1 MSYTGYLKLESHKV
15 KGKTVVYNTYHDGAF
30 KVARPIYM
38 EEHTPTIYLLH
49 VGGGY
54 VGGDRYKACITAE
67 EGAHLCLTTQAA
79 TKVYRTPNA
88 PVVQETE
95 LLLKKGAVI
104 EYLPDPLILYEDAQF
119 IQETT
124 VHMEEK
130 ATFFISD
137 VITPGWSPNGEIFKY
152 DSLRSKLKVYQNN
165 QLMVFDHLFLSP
177 HEDIH
182 AIMKMEG
189 YTHFGSFLAVA
200 EGIIDSVIDELYDE
214 VISEERHGYIGIS
227 KLAING
233 CAIRILGND
242 TKTLESIIN
251 RCFQFLR
258 KRLLGLDV
266 VHLRK
271 Y

>member
-15 KGKTVVYNTYHDGAF
+15 KNKTVVHNTYHNGAF

-38 EEHTPTIYLLH
+38 EEHIPTIYLLH

-54 VGGDRYKACITAE
+54 VGGDHYKACITAKE
-67 EGAHLCLTTQAA
+67 DAHVCLTTQAA
-79 TKVYRTPNA
+79 TKVYRTPHE
-88 PVVQETE
+88 PVFQETE
-95 LLLKKGAVI
+95 LFLKKGAVV
-104 EYLPDPLILYEDAQF
+104 EYLPDPLILYEGARF

-137 VITPGWSPNGEIFKY
+137 IITPGWSPDGQTFKY
-152 DSLRSKLKVYQNN
+152 HSVRSKLKIYRKN

-189 YTHFGSFLAVA
+189 YTHFGSFLAIA

-214 VISEERHGYIGIS
+214 VISKEQDGCIGIS

-242 TKTLESIIN
+242 TKTLERIIN

-258 KRLLGLDV
+258 KRLLGLDIV
-266 VHLRK
+266 SLRK